1 MDQQTSSVQLPE
13 HLRIDQKYVTKG
25 TVLMSQSLPGWG
37 QPTHPEETCSLLDHP
52 LGIIKY
58 PVWVSP
64 DRALTIPTAPGTGS
78 QEDREGCPSPC
89 PLSTEI
95 HGVTPQPWFPQSA
108 LNKSSTTSH
117 RLCLPPL
124 PPGFFSQMCP
134 KSPQSFDICPSNQ
147 FFSLCIM
154 TLLIPQLDNLARG
167 MLWGPASKPFL
178 RTRKSTSSVF
188 PSGMELCPYHRRRPD
203 QWGRTCPLGA
213 RVDCTMAFQQQ
224 PVLFPVFLRGAEFRI
239 PSLCSALGSSLMS
252 FL

>member
-37 QPTHPEETCSLLDHP
+37 HPTHPEEICSLLDHP
-52 LGIIKY
+52 LSIIKY

-89 PLSTEI
+89 PLRTEI

-117 RLCLPPL
+117 RLCLPSCL
-124 PPGFFSQMCP
+124 Q
-134 KSPQSFDICPSNQ
+134 
-147 FFSLCIM
+147 
-154 TLLIPQLDNLARG
+154 
-167 MLWGPASKPFL
+167 
-178 RTRKSTSSVF
+178 
-188 PSGMELCPYHRRRPD
+188 
-203 QWGRTCPLGA
+203 
-213 RVDCTMAFQQQ
+213 
-224 PVLFPVFLRGAEFRI
+224 
-239 PSLCSALGSSLMS
+239 GSSARCVPNLLNPLTSVLQTS
-252 FL
+252 FSPCVSWPCSSHSWTTWPEGCCEGQHQNPF